1 MGLSKNKV
9 WHMKNK
15 IALTVILAAL
25 GGWLSRWHGGGWN
38 IKAVKVV
45 KNLAWALPACG
56 VIYLINPWLA
66 PLGLLNMLKAMG
78 HGRGLG
84 LDEPMREDMEP
95 EKIEAVI
102 RWLEPSLTVHA
113 YKHVIMALTGLLAVS
128 GSVAAFLFIN
138 PIGALIIALA
148 GLLKGVAYEIGLII
162 SPAQTKTLGFYKTE
176 WGEIITGIFGFGGI
190 GIAYFLQIL

>member
-1 MGLSKNKV
+1 
-9 WHMKNK
+9 MKNK
-15 IALTVILAAL
+15 ENSKLIAALFFCFSIL
-25 GGWLSRWHGGGWN
+25 GGWLSRWHGGGWG
-38 IKAVKVV
+38 IKAVKVI

-56 VIYLINPWLA
+56 VIYLINPWRA
-66 PLGLLNMLKAMG
+66 PLGLLNMLKATG

-95 EKIEAVI
+95 EKIEVLI

-113 YKHVIMALTGLLAVS
+113 YKHLIMALTGLAAVS
-128 GSVAAFLFIN
+128 GGIVAFLFIS

-148 GLLKGVAYEIGLII
+148 GLLKGVAYEIGLAI

-176 WGEIITGIFGFGGI
+176 WGEIITGIFAFGGL
-190 GIAYFLQIL
+190 GVGFILSH

>member
-1 MGLSKNKV
+1 
-9 WHMKNK
+9 MKNK
-15 IALTVILAAL
+15 IALTVILAAI
-25 GGWLSRWHGGGWN
+25 GGWLSRWHGGGF
-38 IKAVKVV
+38 IGGAKVL

-66 PLGLLNMLKAMG
+66 PLGLLNMLKATG

-84 LDEPMREDMEP
+84 YDEPLTGEP
-95 EKIEAVI
+95 ERIEVI
-102 RWLEPSLTVHA
+102 TQWLIPSLTDHA

-128 GSVAAFLFIN
+128 GGVVAFLFIN

-176 WGEIITGIFGFGGI
+176 WGEIITGIFAFGGI
-190 GIAYFLQIL
+190 GIAYFLQVF